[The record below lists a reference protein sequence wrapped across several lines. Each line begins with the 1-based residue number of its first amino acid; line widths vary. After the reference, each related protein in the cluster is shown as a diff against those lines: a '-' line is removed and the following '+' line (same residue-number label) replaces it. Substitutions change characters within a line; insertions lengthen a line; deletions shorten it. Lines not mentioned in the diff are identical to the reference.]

1 MVDPAGNA
9 NGEAAV
15 NGAVGGEGEMPG
27 KGGLEAAAVLR
38 QESPMFRLDLDN
50 FNSAEAEGSRY
61 VLTSPRSLEA
71 CARCGVRPV
80 ELLHKSV
87 NELAKE
93 APARSMRVAAG
104 LYEVYERERRRKLRD
119 CREERERI
127 IREERRRRICG
138 PVRNSLPSSP
148 APRTKKTQAL
158 DLNRS
163 KSHSMEFLQKKQ
175 DSNSTVTS
183 SDSGASSSF
192 SGDTCKDRHSWLKVS
207 PRGRAVTG
215 LHPTMGKSLSLGD
228 LCHSPQ
234 TAKKVAKMVRE
245 LKKKGH
251 GEVSERDRKIAALML
266 AKHQEETMMSHQSHR
281 AQVEWETHRRREAM
295 KREMEERERQR
306 ALLQCQKM
314 WETRLEARRT
324 KLSQEQK
331 DAVILKQQQSLL
343 QEEKWRLLAGSQE
356 LQRKGKLEHAKLEA
370 QEKKMQQEELLRAK
384 ELELKMDLEFK
395 DQLLQQKLTLAK
407 QKKVEMEGKQVR
419 EKKLSNK
426 VEKLKHEAA
435 LKEVV
440 KEMEMERKMLR
451 KSLDQKLAKS
461 QENYEHLME
470 KRNRELKE
478 RATKEELQIRRARTA
493 AEQHEKEHK
502 EHLEVLARAAERKLQ
517 NAAQVAQEKINQI
530 SRKAVESRTER
541 ERIHRLNKI
550 KLEEDEESKRREIQH
565 SIAKK
570 LEKSE
575 RIFRERQVALEN
587 SRSLARAS
595 FQIRDKVRS
604 EINTR
609 TFDKMALEAELHA
622 HLDKK

>member
-1 MVDPAGNA
+1 MVDPVGNG
-9 NGEAAV
+9 NGDAPA
-15 NGAVGGEGEMPG
+15 NGAVGGGQEPPS
-27 KGGLEAAAVLR
+27 KSGLEAAAVMR
-38 QESPMFRLDLDN
+38 QESPMFRLDLGN

-71 CARCGVRPV
+71 CARCGVKPV
-80 ELLHKSV
+80 ELLHKTI
-87 NELAKE
+87 NEFAKE
-93 APARSMRVAAG
+93 APARSMRVATG

-127 IREERRRRICG
+127 IREERRRICA

-148 APRTKKTQAL
+148 APRTKKAQAL
-158 DLNRS
+158 DLNKA
-163 KSHSMEFLQKKQ
+163 KSHSMESLQKKKE
-175 DSNSTVTS
+175 SNSNVTS

-207 PRGRAVTG
+207 PRGRAVAG
-215 LHPTMGKSLSLGD
+215 MHSTMGKSLSLGD

-234 TAKKVAKMVRE
+234 TTKKVAKIVKE

-266 AKHQEETMMSHQSHR
+266 AKHQEETMMSHQSYR

-295 KREMEERERQR
+295 RREMEERERQR

-314 WETRLEARRT
+314 WDSRLEARRI

-331 DAVILKQQQSLL
+331 EAVILKQQQSVIH
-343 QEEKWRLLAGSQE
+343 EEKWRLLADSQE
-356 LQRKGKLEHAKLEA
+356 QQRKGKLEHAKLEA
-370 QEKKMQQEELLRAK
+370 QEKKMHQEEHLRAK

-395 DQLLQQKLTLAK
+395 DQLLHQKLMLAK
-407 QKKVEMEGKQVR
+407 QKKVQKEGKLLR
-419 EKKLSNK
+419 EKKLANM
-426 VEKLKHEAA
+426 VERLKHEAA
-435 LKEVV
+435 LKEVS
-440 KEMEMERKMLR
+440 KEMEMERKVLR
-451 KSLDQKLAKS
+451 KSLEQKLAKS
-461 QENYEHLME
+461 QENYEQLME

-478 RATKEELQIRRARTA
+478 RATREELQIQRARIA

-502 EHLEVLARAAERKLQ
+502 EHLEALARAAERKLQ
-517 NAAQVAQEKINQI
+517 HAAQIAQEKINQI
-530 SRKAVESRTER
+530 SRKAIESRIER
-541 ERIHRLNKI
+541 ERIHKLNKI
-550 KLEEDEESKRREIQH
+550 KLEEDEEYKRREIQH

-570 LEKSE
+570 VEKSE

>member
-1 MVDPAGNA
+1 MVEPAAG
-9 NGEAAV
+9 GDGDAAV
-15 NGAVGGEGEMPG
+15 NGAAGGEAGEPPPAM
-27 KGGLEAAAVLR
+27 
-38 QESPMFRLDLDN
+38 RLDLDN
-50 FNSAEAEGSRY
+50 FNTAEAEGSRY

-80 ELLHKSV
+80 ELLHKSL

-93 APARSMRVAAG
+93 APGRSMRVAAG

-127 IREERRRRICG
+127 IREEEKRRRRRGVSG
-138 PVRNSLPSSP
+138 PLRSSLPSSP
-148 APRTKKTQAL
+148 APRTKRAQAL
-158 DLNRS
+158 DLSRT
-163 KSHSMEFLQKKQ
+163 KSHSTEYLQKKQ
-175 DSNSTVTS
+175 DNNSTLTS

-207 PRGRAVTG
+207 PRGKAVTG
-215 LHPTMGKSLSLGD
+215 IHSAMGKSLSLGD

-234 TAKKVAKMVRE
+234 TTQKVAKIVRE

-266 AKHQEETMMSHQSHR
+266 AKHQEETMMSQQSHR
-281 AQVEWETHRRREAM
+281 AQVEWEAHRRREATR
-295 KREMEERERQR
+295 REVEERERQQ
-306 ALLQCQKM
+306 AVLQCQKM
-314 WETRLEARRT
+314 WETRLEARRA
-324 KLSQEQK
+324 KVNQEQQE
-331 DAVILKQQQSLL
+331 AAILKQQQALM

-356 LQRKGKLEHAKLEA
+356 QQRKGKLAHAKLEA
-370 QEKKMQQEELLRAK
+370 QEKKTQQEEHLRVK
-384 ELELKMDLEFK
+384 ELGLKVDLEYK
-395 DQLLQQKLTLAK
+395 DQLLHQKLTLAK

-419 EKKLSNK
+419 EKKLTNV

-435 LKEVV
+435 LKEIAR
-440 KEMEMERKMLR
+440 EMEMEKRMLR

-461 QENYEHLME
+461 QENFEQLLE
-470 KRNRELKE
+470 KRNQELKD
-478 RATKEELQIRRARTA
+478 RALKEELQIRRARIA
-493 AEQHEKEHK
+493 AEQHEKEHR
-502 EHLEVLARAAERKLQ
+502 EHLEALARAAERKLQ
-517 NAAQVAQEKINQI
+517 HAAQVAQEKITQI
-530 SRKAVESRTER
+530 SRKAVESRIER

-550 KLEEDEESKRREIQH
+550 RLVEDGESKRREIQH

-575 RIFRERQVALEN
+575 RIFRERQIALEN

-609 TFDKMALEAELHA
+609 TFDKMALEAELQA

>member
-1 MVDPAGNA
+1 MVDPAGN
-9 NGEAAV
+9 GAADAPA
-15 NGAVGGEGEMPG
+15 NGAVGGGESG
-27 KGGLEAAAVLR
+27 GGIGLEAAPAMR

-71 CARCGVRPV
+71 CARCGVKPV
-80 ELLHKSV
+80 ELLHRSI
-87 NELAKE
+87 NELAKD
-93 APARSMRVAAG
+93 APARSMRVATG
-104 LYEVYERERRRKLRD
+104 LYEVYEKERRRKLRE

-127 IREERRRRICG
+127 IREERRRICA

-163 KSHSMEFLQKKQ
+163 KSHSMESLQKKK
-175 DSNSTVTS
+175 DSNSNVTS

-192 SGDTCKDRHSWLKVS
+192 SGDTCKDRSRWLKVS
-207 PRGRAVTG
+207 PRGKAVTG
-215 LHPTMGKSLSLGD
+215 IHSTMGKSLSLGD

-234 TAKKVAKMVRE
+234 TTKKVARIVKEMR
-245 LKKKGH
+245 KKGH

-266 AKHQEETMMSHQSHR
+266 AKHQEETMMSHQSYR
-281 AQVEWETHRRREAM
+281 AHMEWETHRRREAM
-295 KREMEERERQR
+295 RREMEERDRQR
-306 ALLQCQKM
+306 ALRQCQKM
-314 WETRLEARRT
+314 WESRLEARRT

-331 DAVILKQQQSLL
+331 EMTILKQQQSMV
-343 QEEKWRLLAGSQE
+343 QEEKWRLVADSQE
-356 LQRKGKLEHAKLEA
+356 QQRKGKLENAKLEA
-370 QEKKMQQEELLRAK
+370 QEKKVRQEELLQAK
-384 ELELKMDLEFK
+384 ELEVKIDLEFK
-395 DQLLQQKLTLAK
+395 DQLLHQKLTLAK
-407 QKKVEMEGKQVR
+407 QKKVVKEEQQVK
-419 EKKLSNK
+419 EKKLANM

-435 LKEVV
+435 LKEISR
-440 KEMEMERKMLR
+440 EMEMEKKMLR
-451 KSLDQKLAKS
+451 KSLDQRLARS
-461 QENYEHLME
+461 QENYEQLME
-470 KRNRELKE
+470 KRNRELKD
-478 RATKEELQIRRARTA
+478 RASREELQIQRARIA

-502 EHLEVLARAAERKLQ
+502 EHLEALARAAERKLQ
-517 NAAQVAQEKINQI
+517 HAAQVAQEKINQI
-530 SRKAVESRTER
+530 SRKAIQSRIEKER
-541 ERIHRLNKI
+541 VHRLNKI
-550 KLEEDEESKRREIQH
+550 KLEEDEEYKRREIQH

-595 FQIRDKVRS
+595 FQIRDKVRV